1 MKHLN
6 TFLLLAGLLAVRP
19 LMAQKS
25 AQRPLNV
32 GAPFLMVNPDARSS
46 ATGGAVTGLEPDANA
61 IYANAAK
68 LPFAGDWGASVSYS
82 PWMWDLLDKK
92 THMAYISGFKTWGGQ
107 QSVGAAV
114 RYFNYGDV
122 TFRDDNGTVLQQYK
136 PREYSVD
143 LAYGRKL
150 GNLFAL
156 AVTARYIRSELGN
169 GTYNGQLQKPAS
181 AVAGDISL
189 YSQGYADHIDGNNR
203 YAWGISF
210 TNIGSKL
217 SYTDATDTRTFLPM
231 NLRIGGGYTFVR
243 TEDHKFTIAADV
255 NKLLVPTPPTYKL
268 DPDGMPTNEI
278 EKGKDPDRSVV
289 ESIFSSF
296 GDAPGGFREEFSEF
310 SFAGGIEYAYQSNF
324 FVRTGYFYEDPAK
337 GNRQQF
343 STGFGVRVQGFQLDF
358 AYLIPTGGSLRQRK
372 SMNFTLM
379 YTPFRDNR

>member
-6 TFLLLAGLLAVRP
+6 TILLLAGLLAVRP

-25 AQRPLNV
+25 AKQPLNV

-68 LPFAGDWGASVSYS
+68 LPFAGEWGASVSYS

-107 QSVGAAV
+107 QSLGAAV

-156 AVTARYIRSELGN
+156 AVTGRYIRSELGN

-210 TNIGSKL
+210 TNIGTKL
-217 SYTDATDTRTFLPM
+217 SYTDASDTKTFLPM
-231 NLRIGGGYTFVR
+231 NIRIGGGYTFVR

-268 DPDGMPTNEI
+268 DQDGMPTNEI

-289 ESIFSSF
+289 ESIFTSF
-296 GDAPGGFREEFSEF
+296 GDAPGDSGRRSA
-310 SFAGGIEYAYQSNF
+310 SFLSQAAS
-324 FVRTGYFYEDPAK
+324 
-337 GNRQQF
+337 
-343 STGFGVRVQGFQLDF
+343 STLTRATSLCGRDTSMK
-358 AYLIPTGGSLRQRK
+358 IPPKETAS
-372 SMNFTLM
+372 SS
-379 YTPFRDNR
+379 PPDSV